1 MSLWKQILNFILP
14 PRCAICGKVLE
25 IDKGICDNCIAKIE
39 FINTAI
45 CYRCGNPLLDGETS
59 SKKHLLCGNCIKK
72 PNKLFRYSRSAYSYD
87 DFSKKLIL
95 DFKFYDK
102 TDLAS
107 LLAKIIYVAG
117 KDIFA
122 AGVDVIVPVPLHY
135 TRLLYRRYNQSSLLA
150 KELGRITG
158 IKVEYNAIVKN
169 KKTRPQVECSGTER
183 LSNLKGAFYIK
194 KPQVLQDK
202 RVLLIDDILTTGSTL
217 NECAKAIK
225 KAKPKSIDNLT
236 IARVLS

>member
-1 MSLWKQILNFILP
+1 M
-14 PRCAICGKVLE
+14 
-25 IDKGICDNCIAKIE
+25 
-39 FINTAI
+39 
-45 CYRCGNPLLDGETS
+45 
-59 SKKHLLCGNCIKK
+59 
-72 PNKLFRYSRSAYSYD
+72 
-87 DFSKKLIL
+87 
-95 DFKFYDK
+95 
-102 TDLAS
+102 
-107 LLAKIIYVAG
+107 LAKIIYVAG

-150 KELGRITG
+150 KELGHITG
-158 IKVEYNAIVKN
+158 IKVEYDAIVKN

-183 LSNLKGAFYIK
+183 MSNLKGAFCVK
-194 KPQVLQDK
+194 KPQVLQNK

-217 NECAKAIK
+217 NECAKVIK